1 MTLANART
9 LRVHSR
15 GVTRVTHVGEPA
27 IALANP
33 DGFEQ
38 VETQVYVWERMW
50 KGKKAFSLAK
60 LDGGC
65 ELHFSSDQP
74 VEIAVQEK

>member
-1 MTLANART
+1 
-9 LRVHSR
+9 
-15 GVTRVTHVGEPA
+15 
-27 IALANP
+27 
-33 DGFEQ
+33 
-38 VETQVYVWERMW
+38 MW